1 MTFVIQARNK
11 QSDKILNPKVRL
23 TLHEAQKVAA
33 EMLAKWPSKTYRIE
47 IHQMVLIDADYKV
60 KKDD

>member
-1 MTFVIQARNK
+1 MTFVIQVRNK
-11 QSDKILNPKVRL
+11 HSGNIVGPVTRL

-47 IHQMVLIDADYKV
+47 IHQMVLITDNYKV